1 MKLNEIPQDPGA
13 FGRVGKEMA
22 YATDENGKYGTTL
35 STGWEIKM
43 KALDV
48 AWEDVEKR
56 IAEAKQKVLNGAASP
71 LLYYMELKL
80 MDVEIVSGYTGLWK
94 WQVKRHLKP
103 SVFNKLSVKKLDR
116 YARLFEVTLEQ
127 LRNIQ

>member
-1 MKLNEIPQDPGA
+1 MKINEIPQDPGA
-13 FGRVGKEMA
+13 LGKIAKEMA
-22 YATDENGKYGTTL
+22 YAVDENGKYTTAL

-56 IAEAKQKVLNGAASP
+56 IAEARSKVLGGEASP

-80 MDVEIVSGYTGLWK
+80 MDVVIVSGYTGFWK

-103 SVFNKLSVKKLDR
+103 SVFNKLSAKKLDK
-116 YARLFEVTLEQ
+116 YARLFEVSREQ
-127 LRNIQ
+127 LMHIQ

>member
-1 MKLNEIPQDPGA
+1 MKINEIPQDPGA
-13 FGRVGKEMA
+13 LGKIAKEMA
-22 YATDENGKYGTTL
+22 YAVDENGKYTIEL

-56 IAEAKQKVLNGAASP
+56 IAEARSKVLSGEASP

-80 MDVEIVSGYTGLWK
+80 MDVGIVSGYTGFWK

-103 SVFNKLSVKKLDR
+103 SVFNKLSAKKLDK
-116 YARLFEVTLEQ
+116 YARLFEVSREQ
-127 LRNIQ
+127 LMHIQ

>member
-1 MKLNEIPQDPGA
+1 MKINEIPQDPGA
-13 FGRVGKEMA
+13 LGKIAKEMA
-22 YATDENGKYGTTL
+22 YAVDENGKYTTAL

-56 IAEAKQKVLNGAASP
+56 IAEARSKVLSGEASP

-80 MDVEIVSGYTGLWK
+80 MDVVIVSGYTGFWK

-103 SVFNKLSVKKLDR
+103 SVFNKLSAKKLDK
-116 YARLFEVTLEQ
+116 YARLFEVSREQ
-127 LRNIQ
+127 LMHIQ

>member
-1 MKLNEIPQDPGA
+1 MKINEIPQDPGA
-13 FGRVGKEMA
+13 LGKIAKEMA
-22 YATDENGKYGTTL
+22 YAVDENGKYTTAL

-48 AWEDVEKR
+48 AWEDVEKK
-56 IAEAKQKVLNGAASP
+56 IAEARAKVLNGEASP

-80 MDVEIVSGYTGLWK
+80 MDVTIVSGYTGFWK

-103 SVFNKLSVKKLDR
+103 SVFNKLSGKKLDR
-116 YARLFEVTLEQ
+116 YAGLFEVSREQ
-127 LRNIQ
+127 LMHI

>member
-13 FGRVGKEMA
+13 FGKVGKEMT
-22 YATDENGKYGTTL
+22 YATDENGKYATSL

-56 IAEAKQKVLNGAASP
+56 IADAKQQVLDGKASP

-80 MDVEIVSGYTGLWK
+80 MNVEIVAGYTGFWK

-103 SVFNKLSVKKLDR
+103 FVFNKLPAKKLDR
-116 YARLFEVTLEQ
+116 YARLFEVSAEQ

>member
-1 MKLNEIPQDPGA
+1 MKINEIPQDPGA
-13 FGRVGKEMA
+13 LGKIAKEMA
-22 YATDENGKYGTTL
+22 YAVDENGKYTTAL

-56 IAEAKQKVLNGAASP
+56 IAEARGKVLSGEASP

-80 MDVEIVSGYTGLWK
+80 MDVVIVSGYTGFWK

-103 SVFNKLSVKKLDR
+103 SVFNKLSAKKLDK
-116 YARLFEVTLEQ
+116 YAHLFEVSREQ
-127 LRNIQ
+127 LMHIQ

>member
-1 MKLNEIPQDPGA
+1 MKINEIPQDPGA
-13 FGRVGKEMA
+13 LGKIAKEMA
-22 YATDENGKYGTTL
+22 YAVDENGKYTTAL

-56 IAEAKQKVLNGAASP
+56 IAEARSKVLSGEASP

-80 MDVEIVSGYTGLWK
+80 MDVGIVSGYTGFWK

-103 SVFNKLSVKKLDR
+103 SVFNKLSAKKLDK
-116 YARLFEVTLEQ
+116 YARLFEVSREQ
-127 LRNIQ
+127 LMHIQ